1 MKPALLLPL
10 ILLAG
15 CASTPPRPDASSQLE
30 AIPVLGPSLT
40 VKTASADGEHSLLE
54 DIPVLGHHFQRPPR
68 DE

>member
-1 MKPALLLPL
+1 MRPALLLPL

-15 CASTPPRPDASSQLE
+15 CASTPPRPYSSNQLE

-40 VKTASADGEHSLLE
+40 VKTVKADRERTLLE